1 MSIEETKPIKALLY
15 VPFIGLLLLL
25 PWPAA
30 AQSSRTFQQQ
40 VFQAMTNLMFVDWGG
55 GSYNLEPGRWIT
67 VGGADIGP
75 GAHTKNPSGGTGIP
89 LTPGIYSLTLSGVAY
104 VFNPGTT
111 DGVVS
116 ARMALNS
123 PSNVIVEIDNVSV
136 PAGQKVPITLWA
148 NKNYQIYSG
157 DNIWVELDLN
167 PNVPMQTDAGTA
179 PAGYPATVATCTLT
193 PMFEE

>member
-89 LTPGIYSLTLSGVAY
+89 STPGIYSLTLSGVAY

-123 PSNVIVEIDNVSV
+123 PSNVIVEIDDVSV
-136 PAGQKVPITLWA
+136 PA
-148 NKNYQIYSG
+148 
-157 DNIWVELDLN
+157 
-167 PNVPMQTDAGTA
+167 
-179 PAGYPATVATCTLT
+179 
-193 PMFEE
+193 